1 MQIESGYFFIT
12 DITGYTVFLAHS
24 ELDHAKEI
32 LDALFDSILDNIE
45 PPLIISN
52 TQGDAI
58 ICYAP
63 QNAFLQPQYLLT
75 IMEKIYFGFWRRLEL
90 MDINTVCDC
99 NACVNMSSLD
109 LKTFLHYGQYLVQQ
123 IGDQTDL
130 QGSDVILAHLLMK
143 NAVSEKSGLNGYGL
157 VTRSA
162 IEAMGVDAVAEGM
175 IPHVENYE
183 HYGDV
188 DVFIHDLRQAWDNE
202 RDKRRIIVLP
212 EDAVA
217 SAQVFIPVPQ
227 WTAWDIMQDIGIRLR
242 YNDLQSIERTDSG
255 AGRPGIG
262 TAYHCLHKLGNDINY
277 LYVDYDPPNYV
288 TTESSV
294 PGPTRLI
301 TNRIL
306 PVEGGSL
313 FELSFGRPK
322 EPHSEEKAAELQDN
336 VEETI
341 ARFAKI
347 IAAEI
352 KAGNITAV
360 QSAEISSRKQ
370 ELARPGVAEGR
381 FGQLDQ

>member
-1 MQIESGYFFIT
+1 
-12 DITGYTVFLAHS
+12 
-24 ELDHAKEI
+24 
-32 LDALFDSILDNIE
+32 
-45 PPLIISN
+45 
-52 TQGDAI
+52 
-58 ICYAP
+58 
-63 QNAFLQPQYLLT
+63 
-75 IMEKIYFGFWRRLEL
+75 MEKIYFGFWRRLEL

-143 NAVSEKSGLNGYGL
+143 NTVSEKSGLNGYGL